1 MKNNKKHYPA
11 LSWQGRAINVV
22 ARNMVK
28 PVISRLKFSRRF
40 MKFSQLGFDAVTLA
54 LPVPS
59 DVHIARAQVGGVP
72 GEWLITGRRVRSN
85 RVVLYF
91 HGGAYF
97 FGSPRSHRAVTWRL
111 SHYCRAKVLALDY
124 RQPPD
129 WAYPAPLE
137 DAVRAYKA
145 LLDSGYSS
153 EHIVFAGDS
162 AGGNLALVALLRL
175 RELKLPLPSSAV
187 LISPW
192 GDLTCSGDSIR
203 DNADKEPLIPLGALN
218 FVSASYSRG
227 YDAASPMLSPVFAD
241 FTGLPPLL
249 VQVGSTELLYSDAV
263 RIADQANEAGVDC
276 QLQVWERMPH
286 VFHALAAWLPEA
298 GQALQEIG
306 AFVHGH
312 LDDKDRHSHVR
323 ARARVV
329 GGQDMPRNR

>member
-1 MKNNKKHYPA
+1 MKDNKKNYPA
-11 LSWQGRAINVV
+11 LSWQGRAINRL
-22 ARNMVK
+22 AKGAVK
-28 PVISRLKFSRRF
+28 PVISRLRFSRRF
-40 MKFSQLGFDAVTLA
+40 MKFSQLGFDTVTLA

-129 WAYPAPLE
+129 WSYPAPLE
-137 DAVRAYKA
+137 DAVRAYRA
-145 LLDSGYSS
+145 LLDMGYSS
-153 EHIVFAGDS
+153 DHIVLAGDS
-162 AGGNLALVALLRL
+162 AGGNLALVTLLRL
-175 RELKLPLPSSAV
+175 RELGLPMPSSAV

-192 GDLTCSGDSIR
+192 GDLTCSGDSMR
-203 DNADKEPLIPLGALN
+203 DNAEKDPLIPLPALN
-218 FVSASYSRG
+218 LVSASYSRG
-227 YDAASPMLSPVFAD
+227 YDPASPMISPVFAD

-249 VQVGSTELLYSDAV
+249 VQVGSTELLYSDSV
-263 RIADQANEAGVDC
+263 RISQQAERAGVAC
-276 QLQVWERMPH
+276 QLQVWEQMPH

-298 GQALQEIG
+298 RHALQEIG

-312 LDDKDRHSHVR
+312 LDDRDRHSHVR
-323 ARARVV
+323 ARAKVV
-329 GGQDMPRNR
+329 GKHSSSR

>member
-1 MKNNKKHYPA
+1 MTSNKTDYPA
-11 LSWQGRAINVV
+11 LSWQGRVINAV
-22 ARNMVK
+22 AKGMVK

-59 DVHIARAQVGGVP
+59 DVHISRAQVGGVP

-145 LLDSGYSS
+145 LLDTGYSS

-162 AGGNLALVALLRL
+162 AGGNLALVTMLRL

-203 DNADKEPLIPLGALN
+203 DNADKEPLIPLGALK
-218 FVSASYSRG
+218 FVSASYSQG
-227 YDAASPMLSPVFAD
+227 YDPASPMISPVFAD

-249 VQVGSTELLYSDAV
+249 VQVGSNELLYSDAV
-263 RIADQANEAGVDC
+263 RIAEQAEKAGADC
-276 QLQVWERMPH
+276 QLQVWDRMPH

-298 GQALQEIG
+298 GLALQEIG

-312 LDDKDRHSHVR
+312 LSDRDRDRHVR
-323 ARARVV
+323 ARATVV
-329 GGQDMPRNR
+329 GRLDSAGKR

>member
-1 MKNNKKHYPA
+1 M
-11 LSWQGRAINVV
+11 
-22 ARNMVK
+22 
-28 PVISRLKFSRRF
+28 
-40 MKFSQLGFDAVTLA
+40 
-54 LPVPS
+54 
-59 DVHIARAQVGGVP
+59 
-72 GEWLITGRRVRSN
+72 
-85 RVVLYF
+85 
-91 HGGAYF
+91 
-97 FGSPRSHRAVTWRL
+97 
-111 SHYCRAKVLALDY
+111 LALDY

-145 LLDSGYSS
+145 LLDTGYSS

-162 AGGNLALVALLRL
+162 AGGNLALVTMLRL

-192 GDLTCSGDSIR
+192 GDLSCSGDSIR

-218 FVSASYSRG
+218 FVSASYSQG
-227 YDAASPMLSPVFAD
+227 YDPASPMISPVFAD

-249 VQVGSTELLYSDAV
+249 VQVGSTELLYSDAI
-263 RIADQANEAGVDC
+263 RIAGQAEKAGVDC

-298 GQALQEIG
+298 GLALQEIG

-312 LDDKDRHSHVR
+312 LNDRDRDSHVR
-323 ARARVV
+323 ARATVV
-329 GGQDMPRNR
+329 GRLDSAGKV

>member
-1 MKNNKKHYPA
+1 MADNNKKHYPA
-11 LSWQGRAINVV
+11 RSWQGKVITRTIKGV
-22 ARNMVK
+22 VK
-28 PVISRLKFSRRF
+28 PVVSRIRFSRRF

-59 DVHIARAQVGGVP
+59 SVHIARAHMGGVP
-72 GEWLITGRRVRSN
+72 GEWLIAGRNVRSN

-145 LLDSGYSS
+145 LLETGYSS

-162 AGGNLALVALLRL
+162 AGGNLALVTLLRL

-263 RIADQANEAGVDC
+263 RIARQAEDAGVDC

-312 LDDKDRHSHVR
+312 LNDRDRDSHVR
-323 ARARVV
+323 ARATVI
-329 GGQDMPRNR
+329 GGQGSP